1 MTQSPPLVDSA
12 LEFTILGPLSARRGG
27 VDLELGGNQQRLV
40 LALLLAHAGS
50 VTALSDLVDT
60 IWNQQP
66 PASAVNIVHRSI
78 GTLRRIMEPD
88 LPVRAVGN
96 YLIRHAA
103 GYQLRVDDDSLDL
116 MRFRRLVAEARHTA
130 DAATAVQLYT
140 GALALCRGSC
150 AANLDP
156 DARAHPAFTAIEA
169 ERVQVVRDAA
179 DIALRSGQVPAIIP
193 ALRQAAAQNPL
204 DEALQARF
212 VLALAAD
219 GRRAEATDTFQSV
232 RRRLRDELGIDPS
245 PMLHDAHDRVLLQ
258 RTAAPRRPATW
269 RRVRILRH
277 LSKRTWVSGV
287 GQLLERP
294 ERAPLC
300 R

>member
-1 MTQSPPLVDSA
+1 MTQEFSA
-12 LEFTILGPLSARRGG
+12 VQFTILGPLSARRGG
-27 VDLELGGNQQRLV
+27 GDLELGGRQQRLV

-66 PASAVNIVHRSI
+66 PASAVNIVHRYI
-78 GTLRRIMEPD
+78 GTLRRIIEPD
-88 LPVRAVGN
+88 LPVRAVGA

-130 DAATAVQLYT
+130 DAATAVRLYT
-140 GALALCRGSC
+140 GALALWRGSC

-156 DARAHPAFTAIEA
+156 DMRLHPAFTAIEA
-169 ERVQVVRDAA
+169 ECSQVVRDAA
-179 DIALRSGQVPAIIP
+179 DIALRSGHVPAIIP
-193 ALRQAAAQNPL
+193 ALRRAAAQNPL

-219 GRRAEATDTFQSV
+219 GRQAEATETFQGV

-245 PMLHDAHDRVLLQ
+245 PVLRDAHDRVLHQ
-258 RTAAPRRPATW
+258 RTATPQRPVRLATSRRIQIP
-269 RRVRILRH
+269 RH
-277 LSKRTWVSGV
+277 LSKST
-287 GQLLERP
+287 
-294 ERAPLC
+294 
-300 R
+300 